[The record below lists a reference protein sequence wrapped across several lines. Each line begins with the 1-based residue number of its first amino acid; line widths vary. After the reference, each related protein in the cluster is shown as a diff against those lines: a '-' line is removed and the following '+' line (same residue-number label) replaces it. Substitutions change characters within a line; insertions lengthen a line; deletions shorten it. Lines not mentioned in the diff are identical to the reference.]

1 MEAGWKKYLALQKQ
15 LSIALTEA
23 RGEAIK
29 DSGQAESVS
38 IATSPSCIP
47 KYVPAAQ
54 ISLSTF
60 KYTPAFWTTILHI
73 SEAVQI
79 HHVHRLVAQM
89 VKNSP
94 AMWETWV
101 WSLGRED
108 PLKEDEPI
116 PYSCLEN
123 PHGQR
128 SLVGYRSRKE
138 GHDWV
143 TKHSTAQHLII
154 KRWQITSS

>member
-38 IATSPSCIP
+38 VATSPSCIP

-54 ISLSTF
+54 ISHSTF
-60 KYTPAFWTTILHI
+60 KYTPAFCTTILHI
-73 SEAVQI
+73 SQAVQS
-79 HHVHRLVAQM
+79 HHVHHLVAQM
-89 VKNSP
+89 VKNSS

-101 WSLGRED
+101 WSLGWED
-108 PLKEDEPI
+108 PLEEDNPI
-116 PYSCLEN
+116 QYSCLEN

-128 SLVGYRSRKE
+128 SLEGHRSQKE

-143 TKHSTAQHLII
+143 TKHSTAHHLII